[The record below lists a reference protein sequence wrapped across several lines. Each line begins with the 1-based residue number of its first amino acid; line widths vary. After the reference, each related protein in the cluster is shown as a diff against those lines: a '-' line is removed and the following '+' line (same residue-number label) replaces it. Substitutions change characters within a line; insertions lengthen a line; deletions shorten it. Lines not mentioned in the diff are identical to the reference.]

1 MYSYKE
7 KKIHFNALHNPDA
20 AKYDLELLTAK
31 QPHLPQLATYS
42 RNPSRYANDIL
53 YLLLDIVSRE
63 EIRQFRR
70 TKMEEKVK
78 ASKVKAVKA
87 KAAENDALPTSS
99 ENENPPAIAVAD
111 KGNNDMT
118 EELKQ
123 SLEEANERAEEAE
136 LRAEEAEEAQ
146 EAAEARE
153 ETEQLLEEEKKKEQ
167 TKPKSG
173 KSKSM
178 KNTRKSTGTTSSTRK
193 FK

>member
-20 AKYDLELLTAK
+20 AKYDLELLTTK
-31 QPHLPQLATYS
+31 QPHLSQLATFS

-63 EIRQFRR
+63 EIRKFRS
-70 TKMEEKVK
+70 TKMKEKAK
-78 ASKVKAVKA
+78 ASNA
-87 KAAENDALPTSS
+87 KAAENNALPTSS
-99 ENENPPAIAVAD
+99 ENEDSPAIVVVD
-111 KGNNDMT
+111 KENNDMT

-146 EAAEARE
+146 EAAEARAE

-167 TKPKSG
+167 AKPAPA
-173 KSKSM
+173 KSKS
-178 KNTRKSTGTTSSTRK
+178 KKSTRKSTGTTSSTRK
-193 FK
+193 SK